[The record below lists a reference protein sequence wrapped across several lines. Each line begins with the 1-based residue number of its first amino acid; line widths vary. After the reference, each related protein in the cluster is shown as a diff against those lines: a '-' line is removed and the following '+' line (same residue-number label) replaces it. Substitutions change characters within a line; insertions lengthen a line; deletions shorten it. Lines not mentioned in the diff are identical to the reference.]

1 MRKAK
6 KDYGIYVQDIATAI
20 DRIEKYT
27 SGGKSEFFS
36 DGKTQDAV
44 IRQFSVIGEASAR
57 LSPSMKAKHPRIPWK
72 NIIGMRNI
80 IIHDYAEVD
89 LPIVWDTVR
98 NGLPKLKKAILKMMK
113 QYPSGKIASKI

>member
-6 KDYGIYVQDIATAI
+6 KDYGVYVQDIMNAI
-20 DRIEKYT
+20 IRIEEYT
-27 SGGKSEFFS
+27 SGGRAEFFS

-44 IRQFSVIGEASAR
+44 IRQFSILGEAAAK
-57 LSPSMKAKHPRIPWK
+57 LSPSMKAKHAGIPWK

-80 IIHDYAEVD
+80 VIHDYAEVD

-98 NGLPKLKKAILKMMK
+98 NGLPTLKKAIKVMLQ
-113 QYPSGKIASKI
+113 QYPSE